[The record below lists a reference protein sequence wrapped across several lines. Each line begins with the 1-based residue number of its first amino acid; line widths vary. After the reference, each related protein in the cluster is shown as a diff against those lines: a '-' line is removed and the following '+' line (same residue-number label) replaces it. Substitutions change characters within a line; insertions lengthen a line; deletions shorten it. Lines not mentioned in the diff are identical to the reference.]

1 MFAAFR
7 RLFRKKPPAIPQAVV
22 RAAGTAGASRGLA
35 PGMLDME
42 TVMAAA
48 GAQARHEGIT
58 DVDVIRK
65 RKLVARVALK
75 AARHEASAT
84 GRPSSFQIGDQTFTV
99 TAP

>member
-1 MFAAFR
+1 MLAALR
-7 RLFRKKPPAIPQAVV
+7 RLLRKKPPAIPQVV
-22 RAAGTAGASRGLA
+22 MRAAGTAGASRGLA

-58 DVDVIRK
+58 DPDVVRK
-65 RKLVARVALK
+65 RKLVARKALR
-75 AARHEASAT
+75 AARHEAAQT
-84 GRPSSFQIGDQTFTV
+84 RRPSSFQIGDQTFTV